1 MNMFDMG
8 MYGMMHPDER
18 RKILERGS
26 LYTAGGDQAVQ
37 NKEPWHKGFF
47 WSKGKKDQD
56 QDQGQGI
63 SLSDAGPLGP
73 MQMQFDKRGNVL
85 NQGSA
90 ILPSGQVVGIP
101 DKQKQRYEP
110 PIQKTGTLKP
120 FHPSQGGQ
128 GDKGF
133 HNNETEQLKWWQTL
147 ANKAGIDFSKA
158 AASWKEKGGFEGLM
172 SNPAFT
178 MGLAFMQAGAEG
190 KTLGSGALNNVM
202 KAAGISSHYKRLM
215 EAKSGG
221 VIEATTGQ
229 MDDVK
234 SILGTM
240 GISGPGWRKMLPGNQ
255 SESYEQAVEDI
266 TIKVQQKVNK
276 MKEDAKNSGKDI
288 VVGSRLKKKI
298 IKDMID
304 SGEISKKRVF
314 LDETLESKPVR
325 ARGGPVTK
333 GKAYVVGEEGPEV
346 IIPHS
351 SGNVLSTDDSQI
363 FAMLLAANPQ
373 LQKVSKARAEKIMRS
388 RFPEYFE

>member
-1 MNMFDMG
+1 MDGLFNIFG
-8 MYGMMHPDER
+8 YGMQKPDER
-18 RKILERGS
+18 KRGIFWANRDMNKPKKTKS
-26 LYTAGGDQAVQ
+26 DFDISSMGGT
-37 NKEPWHKGFF
+37 
-47 WSKGKKDQD
+47 
-56 QDQGQGI
+56 
-63 SLSDAGPLGP
+63 GPLDQTGK
-73 MQMQFDKRGNVL
+73 Q
-85 NQGSA
+85 
-90 ILPSGQVVGIP
+90 ILPSQVGYPGNI
-101 DKQKQRYEP
+101 
-110 PIQKTGTLKP
+110 
-120 FHPSQGGQ
+120 
-128 GDKGF
+128 
-133 HNNETEQLKWWQTL
+133 
-147 ANKAGIDFSKA
+147 NKAQQDATYKDDIRRGGTGINQENTDPRWWHKLSNMANVDFDKA
-158 AASWKEKGGFEGLM
+158 AAHWKDKGGFEGLM
-172 SNPAFT
+172 ANPAFT

-190 KTLGSGALNNVM
+190 KTLGQGSLDNVM
-202 KAAGISSHYKRLM
+202 KAAGISSHYKRII

-234 SILGTM
+234 GILGTM

-266 TIKVQQKVNK
+266 TIKVQQKVDK
-276 MKEDAKNSGKDI
+276 MKEDAKKSGKDI

>member
-1 MNMFDMG
+1 MG
-8 MYGMMHPDER
+8 LLEDTFKFSTGGNYYG
-18 RKILERGS
+18 
-26 LYTAGGDQAVQ
+26 TGDSYYDDQEKKKNEWKTRFNAR
-37 NKEPWHKGFF
+37 HGI
-47 WSKGKKDQD
+47 GITKDQNWID
-56 QDQGQGI
+56 AKKGSRNDLMKFMAQKEKENYIIKKKALDKTRPDYSVSGTQNQNLMKNDFNTKGGI
-63 SLSDAGPLGP
+63 
-73 MQMQFDKRGNVL
+73 
-85 NQGSA
+85 NQKNTD
-90 ILPSGQVVGIP
+90 P
-101 DKQKQRYEP
+101 R
-110 PIQKTGTLKP
+110 
-120 FHPSQGGQ
+120 
-128 GDKGF
+128 
-133 HNNETEQLKWWQTL
+133 WWNKL
-147 ANKAGIDFSKA
+147 ANMAGVDMNKA
-158 AASWKEKGGFEGLM
+158 AAQWKDKGGFEGLM
-172 SNPAFT
+172 ANPAFT

-190 KTLGSGALNNVM
+190 KTLGQGALNNVM
-202 KAAGISSHYKRLM
+202 KSAGISSHYKRLM

-234 SILGTM
+234 GILGTM

-276 MKEDAKNSGKDI
+276 MKEDAEASGKDI

-325 ARGGPVTK
+325 ARGGPVAK
-333 GKAYVVGEEGPEV
+333 GQTYVVGEGGPEYFL
-346 IIPHS
+346 PKE
-351 SGNVLSTDDSQI
+351 SGKVLSNDDSRI

-373 LQKVSKARAEKIMRS
+373 LQNVSRTRSEKILRN

>member
-1 MNMFDMG
+1 MGLLEDKFDEWKWIFD
-8 MYGMMHPDER
+8 PNKTTE
-18 RKILERGS
+18 KES
-26 LYTAGGDQAVQ
+26 LKTAGGNQDQSSTFKFHKGMFWKKNLQ
-37 NKEPWHKGFF
+37 NKNK
-47 WSKGKKDQD
+47 
-56 QDQGQGI
+56 
-63 SLSDAGPLGP
+63 
-73 MQMQFDKRGNVL
+73 
-85 NQGSA
+85 NQGTSFLDMGEGVGSQTGMDTKTGNT
-90 ILPSGQVVGIP
+90 ILPSDPRYQTINKMQNTQNQNLMKNDFNTKGGIN
-101 DKQKQRYEP
+101 QKNTDPR
-110 PIQKTGTLKP
+110 
-120 FHPSQGGQ
+120 
-128 GDKGF
+128 
-133 HNNETEQLKWWQTL
+133 WWNKL
-147 ANKAGIDFSKA
+147 ANMAGVDMNKA
-158 AASWKEKGGFEGLM
+158 AAQWKDKGGFEGLM
-172 SNPAFT
+172 ANPAFT

-190 KTLGSGALNNVM
+190 KTLGQGALNNVM
-202 KAAGISSHYKRLM
+202 KSAGISSHYKRLM

-234 SILGTM
+234 GILGTM

-325 ARGGPVTK
+325 ARGGPVAK
-333 GKAYVVGEEGPEV
+333 GQTYVVGEGGPEYFL
-346 IIPHS
+346 PKQ
-351 SGNVLSTDDSQI
+351 SGKILSNDDSRI

-373 LQKVSKARAEKIMRS
+373 LQNVSRTRSEKILRN
-388 RFPEYFE
+388 RFPEYFD

>member
-1 MNMFDMG
+1 MDALFNVFGFG
-8 MYGMMHPDER
+8 MQKPDEKWKFFENQKNR
-18 RKILERGS
+18 NIEQQEEKKRGIFWR
-26 LYTAGGDQAVQ
+26 DKKNQ
-37 NKEPWHKGFF
+37 HKG
-47 WSKGKKDQD
+47 
-56 QDQGQGI
+56 I
-63 SLSDAGPLGP
+63 SNLDMGPLGS
-73 MQMQFDKRGNVL
+73 MEGTD
-85 NQGSA
+85 QGKGGS
-90 ILPSGQVVGIP
+90 ILPSNINYPGNINQA
-101 DKQKQRYEP
+101 QQ
-110 PIQKTGTLKP
+110 QGTTP
-120 FHPSQGGQ
+120 FHPSQGGKNQ
-128 GDKGF
+128 SLAGDQ
-133 HNNETEQLKWWQTL
+133 NLSWL
-147 ANKAGIDFSKA
+147 AKLTGTNMDKAMA
-158 AASWKEKGGFEGLM
+158 HWKDKGGFEGLM

-190 KTLGSGALNNVM
+190 KTLGQGSLDNVM
-202 KAAGISSHYKRLM
+202 KAAGISSHYKRII

-229 MDDVK
+229 MDDIK
-234 SILGTM
+234 GILGTM

-276 MKEDAKNSGKDI
+276 MKEDAKKSGKDI

-298 IKDMID
+298 IQDMID
-304 SGEISKKRVF
+304 SGEINTKRVF
-314 LDETLESKPVR
+314 FDKTLESKPVR